1 MSLRLAVLK
10 NVFDSYNTRA
20 YSLIFLFIAI
30 TYFILKDKKEQ
41 RNLLIYEIFG
51 ILLLVTPFI
60 GNKIITL
67 GAGNESN
74 WPVYGILCAIPVTAY
89 VAVDK
94 FFDIKVKR
102 ERIVFLAMF
111 FVVMQLGM
119 GISWTSEQFLVP
131 RNLQKT
137 SQLTLTISEE
147 LDETKEWCV
156 MAPERIAGELR
167 ECDSSIRVFYQEN
180 YEDMQKDLIL
190 LQKEAA
196 FYDCNCVILEKIYD
210 SEETMLTGGYEKLT
224 DTGSYIV
231 YIKNNS

>member
-1 MSLRLAVLK
+1 MALRLAVLK
-10 NVFDSYNTRA
+10 NVFNSYNESA

-30 TYFILKDKKEQ
+30 IYFILNEKKEQ

-67 GAGNESN
+67 GARTESN

-89 VAVDK
+89 VAVELFQNVTAK
-94 FFDIKVKR
+94 KEKYAFFA
-102 ERIVFLAMF
+102 VFF
-111 FVVMQLGM
+111 IVMQLGL
-119 GISWTSEQFLVP
+119 GISVTGEQFVLP

-137 SQLTLTISEE
+137 SEVTLDIVSQLE
-147 LDETKEWCV
+147 ETKEWYV

-167 ECDSSIRVFYQEN
+167 ECNESIRVFYDTT

-196 FYDCNCVILEKIYD
+196 FYGCNCVILDSAYDNAEKM
-210 SEETMLTGGYEKLT
+210 TAGGYERLAAVDEYVIYILT
-224 DTGSYIV
+224 ID
-231 YIKNNS
+231 